1 MVQLVLYLT
10 CIAMTARGAQKIWA
24 PRSEAARPYGE
35 GFLVLSSLIVLLWS
49 AETWLLA
56 ALQLLNGEHLLVIGL
71 ITAGATVLWGWV
83 KGRPISTWRLPPLG
97 LPDGWYERGA
107 WTFFGLLVAFALW
120 RGWLLPTLNTDAL
133 YLSLPKADQYVVD
146 RGINLFIPP
155 TQAWM
160 SHAAEPSTY
169 EMLSASVMALTGS
182 DHLTEWV
189 ATVSGALYAS
199 LCFVLF
205 RQWFQARLTAYAGW
219 LLLLST
225 TVFLLHLSSDKAD
238 LTTNLACLMLLTWTA
253 RSLDRPTTW
262 NLGMA
267 LLSGF
272 LLLGLKKSGWLVFPV
287 FMAILLARMIRRPA
301 AGLPRPRYVL
311 LVLLAL
317 GGLLLLGGLNHLYLW
332 AQTGNPFGSYRAVE
346 QLSSSA
352 FTFSDPFR
360 FLAIVALAPYLVSS
374 PRTLHLPWNGQDWY
388 WPPYNLFF
396 SHFGYA
402 FILILAF
409 AIWNGLRAMRSR
421 SEPLVPPSARP
432 WIGLALLAS
441 TIIAS
446 HRRSYDGEFATT
458 ARFVLFLVP
467 ALLAGGM
474 LPWLDRWS
482 KALSRPAPRRTL
494 LGSTLALASFS
505 ALQAYRLDA
514 HAPWSYVTE
523 LWRHPEAR
531 RMIFINPNRVT
542 SMVDRM
548 AGPGDVIA
556 SDLTYQTWLHPL
568 WGEELTRKVR
578 LISWKGDR
586 ACIPPDAQW
595 AVADNLWNQVRGN
608 GQQRIRTAADL
619 ATVQGWGLPTPR
631 DTALY
636 RQLRGDPHWRLILSN
651 DFGNQCAFQRI
662 LPDSTPPDP

>member
-1 MVQLVLYLT
+1 MIQLIAYLILLAVSARGIQQVWEPRGEESRAFGEDLLVL
-10 CIAMTARGAQKIWA
+10 A
-24 PRSEAARPYGE
+24 
-35 GFLVLSSLIVLLWS
+35 SLGMVLWS
-49 AETWLLA
+49 AEVWFLA
-56 ALQLLNGEHLLVIGL
+56 ALQHLTSGYLLETGL
-71 ITAGATVLWGWV
+71 FVTAVLVLWGWI
-83 KGRPISTWRLPPLG
+83 KGHPLGTWRLPPLRFPVG
-97 LPDGWYERGA
+97 GFERAA
-107 WTFFGLLVAFALW
+107 WVLFGLLVAFALW

-146 RGINLFIPP
+146 RGMNLFLPP

-169 EMLSASVMALTGS
+169 EMLLASVMALTGNN
-182 DHLTEWV
+182 HLTEWV
-189 ATVSGALYAS
+189 ATSSGALYAAM
-199 LCFVLF
+199 CFVLF
-205 RQWFQARLTAYAGW
+205 RQWFKARISAYVGW
-219 LLLLST
+219 VLLLSV

-238 LTTNLACLMLLTWTA
+238 LTTNLACLMLITWTA

-262 NLGMA
+262 NLGVA

-287 FMAILLARMIRRPA
+287 FMLILLVRMIRRPA
-301 AGLPRPRYVL
+301 TGLPRPRYGRL
-311 LVLLAL
+311 FLLAL

-332 AQTGNPFGSYRAVE
+332 AQTGNPFGVYLAGD
-346 QLSSSA
+346 QLRTSA
-352 FTFSDPFR
+352 ITLSDPLR
-360 FLAIVALAPYLVSS
+360 FLAIVALAPYIVSS

-409 AIWNGLRAMRSR
+409 SVWAGLRSLRRGSDPR
-421 SEPLVPPSARP
+421 VPPAAKP
-432 WIGLALLAS
+432 WIWLALLA
-441 TIIAS
+441 TAIIAS

-467 ALLAGGM
+467 ALLAGGL

-482 KALSRPAPRRTL
+482 TTLSRPVLRRTL
-494 LGSTLALASFS
+494 LGSALALAAFS

-514 HAPWSYVTE
+514 HAPWPYVAE
-523 LWRHPEAR
+523 LWSHPEAR

-556 SDLTYQTWLHPL
+556 SDLTYQSWLHPL
-568 WGEELTRKVR
+568 WGEELTRRVQ
-578 LISWKGDR
+578 LISWEGDR
-586 ACIPPDAQW
+586 ARIPADAQW

-619 ATVQGWGLPTPR
+619 ARVQGWGLPTPR

-636 RQLRGDPHWRLILSN
+636 RQLRQDPHWRLILSN
-651 DFGNQCAFQRI
+651 EFGNQCAFQRVN
-662 LPDSTPPDP
+662 PAESTPNH